1 MAVTLQVS
9 EVRAEIYRSA
19 GGPLSAGAGA
29 ASTSLLGRIF
39 HDTFAELV
47 GADERK
53 NFHAAIDEADQ
64 SLEEWRVGFI
74 NHTYQQLLGPRLRL
88 HHAELNF
95 SPGQVLNLWD
105 AAQEMCGWL
114 AELLWKASECG
125 ASLDDSL
132 IAAEQPLRWELRDE
146 GWTDAVVLTGVADAV
161 CRLPEKQD
169 WCLIELKTGRTA
181 PEADLAQACL
191 YHQMLAA
198 SGLDPSGALALVS
211 FEPRKREQLF
221 TAAQI
226 AEAHKR
232 LRQLIGRL
240 AEVLPENARKL
251 PSRPIPDQ
259 YLELGKRLE
268 QAFAEYKAEIK
279 TGTPIVGPTFLRFPV
294 ELGRR
299 VTINSLR
306 QRVEEVQARLELAA
320 PPRVSLE
327 DGRLAV
333 DMQRPDRQII
343 YFSTIRQQLPQR
355 DPQFGNSQV
364 PVGVKLNADLLLA
377 DFSQPENAHL
387 LVAGTPGS
395 GKSEWLR
402 TAVAGL
408 LVTNTPDTMRLALVD
423 PKRNAFQLLRQS
435 PLLYTD
441 IAYDEQAATALLERL
456 LIEMDA
462 RYTLMSQ
469 VNADNLADYVRLTQ
483 RRIPRIFAVF
493 DEYAD
498 LMMGEHKQ
506 RQAIEAMVR
515 RLGQKARA
523 AGIHLILAT
532 QQPSSQVITGPI
544 KAIITARVGLRMQ
557 SMESKMLLGESG
569 TESLLGKGDLLYK
582 CIGDPVRLQSPYL
595 PPEELDQVFGR
606 AAAS

>member
-9 EVRAEIYRSA
+9 DVRAQIYRSA
-19 GGPLSAGAGA
+19 GGPQSAGANA
-29 ASTSLLGRIF
+29 ASTPLLGRIF
-39 HDTFAELV
+39 HEAFAELV
-47 GADERK
+47 GTDERE
-53 NFHAAIDEADQ
+53 NFHGAIDEAET
-64 SLEEWRVGFI
+64 SLANWRTALI
-74 NHTYQQLLGPRLRL
+74 NHTYERLIGPRLRL
-88 HHAELNF
+88 HHSELNF
-95 SPGQVLNLWD
+95 SPERVLNFWD

-114 AELLWKASECG
+114 AELLWKANDCG
-125 ASLDDSL
+125 AALNETL
-132 IAAEQPLRWELRDE
+132 ITAEEPLLWELRDE

-161 CRLPEKQD
+161 CRVPEKQG

-198 SGLDPSGALALVS
+198 SGLNSSGMLALVS
-211 FEPRKREQLF
+211 FEPQKREQLF
-221 TAAQI
+221 TATQLAGAQ
-226 AEAHKR
+226 KR
-232 LRQLIGRL
+232 LRQLIGKL
-240 AEVLPENARKL
+240 AAVLPENGPL
-251 PSRPIPDQ
+251 PPIPDQ
-259 YLELGKRLE
+259 YLELGQRLE
-268 QAFAEYKAEIK
+268 KAFAEYKAEIK
-279 TGTPIVGPTFLRFPV
+279 TGTPIVGPAFLRFPI

-299 VTINSLR
+299 VTINALR
-306 QRVEEVQARLELAA
+306 QRVGEAQARLELAA

-333 DMQRPDRQII
+333 DMQRLDRQTI

-364 PVGVKLNADLLLA
+364 PVGVKLNADLLLT

-408 LVTNTPDTMRLALVD
+408 LVTNTPDTVRLALVD
-423 PKRNAFQLLRQS
+423 PKMNAFQLLRQS
-435 PLLYTD
+435 PFLYTD

-456 LIEMDA
+456 LIKMDA

-469 VNADNLADYVRLTQ
+469 VNADNLTDYVRLTQ
-483 RRIPRIFAVF
+483 KRMPRIFAVF

-498 LMMGEHKQ
+498 LMMGERKK
-506 RQAIEAMVR
+506 RQAMEAMVR

-595 PPEELDQVFGR
+595 PPEELEQVFGS

>member
-9 EVRAEIYRSA
+9 DVRAQIYRSA

-39 HDTFAELV
+39 HDTFAELA
-47 GADERK
+47 GTDERR
-53 NFHAAIDEADQ
+53 NFHAAIDEAEASVD
-64 SLEEWRVGFI
+64 EWRTALI
-74 NHTYQQLLGPRLRL
+74 SHTYQRLLGPQLRL

-95 SPGQVLNLWD
+95 SPEQVLNLWD

-240 AEVLPENARKL
+240 AEVLPENGRK
-251 PSRPIPDQ
+251 PSSRPIPDQ

-423 PKRNAFQLLRQS
+423 PKRNVFQLLRQS

-483 RRIPRIFAVF
+483 RRMPRIFAVF

-498 LMMGEHKQ
+498 LMMGERKQ

-582 CIGDPVRLQSPYL
+582 CIGDPVRLLSPYL